1 MSKTKP
7 KGFASHNGNPSHKLS
22 SKLQM
27 FQDEVFA
34 PLSQKYEET
43 FPDEFFVELSDG
55 SKARDI
61 QQMLYYTPEFF
72 EPQWYLC
79 EPPEDKNDQHFEDI
93 KEVVGFKH
101 DSERYGKIYF
111 PDTRYMTGRCDSF
124 LLEIFANADTKNFKK
139 LPIVS
144 YYGFNRI
151 LEREAE

>member
-1 MSKTKP
+1 MSKTIE
-7 KGFASHNGNPSHKLS
+7 KGFASDNGTPSPQLKL
-22 SKLQM
+22 
-27 FQDEVFA
+27 FTDEVFD
-34 PLSQKYEET
+34 PIDKKYGET
-43 FPDEFFVELSDG
+43 YPDEYFVRMSDG
-55 SKARDI
+55 SKAKDI
-61 QQMLYYTPEFF
+61 QQMMFHTPEFF
-72 EPQWYLC
+72 EPLWFLC
-79 EPPEDKNDQHFEDI
+79 EPPESKNDPYFEDI

-101 DSERYGKIYF
+101 ESERYGKIYF

>member
-1 MSKTKP
+1 MSKTKA
-7 KGFASHNGNPSHKLS
+7 KGFASHNGNPSQKLS

-43 FPDEFFVELSDG
+43 FPDKFFVELSDG

-101 DSERYGKIYF
+101 ESERYGKIYF
-111 PDTRYMTGRCDSF
+111 PDTRYTDRCPS
-124 LLEIFANADTKNFKK
+124 LCWEIISNGIGGQVPVLT
-139 LPIVS
+139 
-144 YYGFNRI
+144 YYGFHRI
-151 LEREAE
+151 LEREAV

>member
-1 MSKTKP
+1 MSKTKA
-7 KGFASHNGNPSHKLS
+7 KGFASHNGNPSQKLS

-101 DSERYGKIYF
+101 ESERYGKIYF
-111 PDTRYMTGRCDSF
+111 PDTRYTDRCPS
-124 LLEIFANADTKNFKK
+124 LCWEIISNGIGGQVPVLT
-139 LPIVS
+139 
-144 YYGFNRI
+144 YYGFHRI
-151 LEREAE
+151 LEREAV